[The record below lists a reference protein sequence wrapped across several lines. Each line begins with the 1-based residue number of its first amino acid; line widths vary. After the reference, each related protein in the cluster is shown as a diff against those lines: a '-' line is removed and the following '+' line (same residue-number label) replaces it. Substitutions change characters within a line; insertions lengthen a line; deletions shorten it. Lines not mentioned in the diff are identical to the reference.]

1 MPFLLQI
8 ALGGAL
14 GALARVGVTTL
25 LTRALGTGFPWG
37 TATVNVLGSFL
48 MGLALV
54 LVFRNEDMVRH
65 APLLGP
71 GLLGG
76 FTTFSSFALDAL
88 VLAERGKF
96 VAAGAYVL
104 GSVAVSLVAVALGAW
119 VAKEL
124 SA

>member
-1 MPFLLQI
+1 MSFLLQI

-25 LTRALGTGFPWG
+25 LTRALGAGFPWG
-37 TATVNVLGSFL
+37 TGMVNVAGSFL

-54 LVFRNEDMVRH
+54 LVFRNAEMARH

-76 FTTFSSFALDAL
+76 FTTFSAFALDAL
-88 VLAERGKF
+88 VLAERGRF
-96 VAAGAYVL
+96 VAAGVYVL
-104 GSVAVSLVAVALGAW
+104 GSVALSLVAVGLGAW
-119 VAKEL
+119 AAKGL

>member
-25 LTRALGTGFPWG
+25 LTRVLGTGFPWG
-37 TATVNVLGSFL
+37 TAVVNVAGSFL
-48 MGLALV
+48 MGAVLV
-54 LVFRNEDMVRH
+54 LVFRNEEMARH
-65 APLLGP
+65 APLIGP
-71 GLLGG
+71 GFLGG
-76 FTTFSSFALDAL
+76 FTTFSAFALDAL
-88 VLAERGKF
+88 VLAERGK
-96 VAAGAYVL
+96 VLAAGAYVL

-119 VAKEL
+119 VAKGL